1 MIILVAC
8 IHEPQ
13 RIVCNLSVNVII
25 HLKVKLNYEKILEN
39 SWISKEK
46 GTPVISLIA
55 KSKESDIVF
64 MSKSVCDL
72 PPFEISFR
80 QKMHCLHRTSAMK
93 TMRSASLRKRY

>member
-1 MIILVAC
+1 MSL
-8 IHEPQ
+8 Q

-39 SWISKEK
+39 GWISKGK

-64 MSKSVCDL
+64 MAKSVCDL
-72 PPFEISFR
+72 PPFEAIFESKLPLF
-80 QKMHCLHRTSAMK
+80 
-93 TMRSASLRKRY
+93 